1 MAWWWVEWWWS
12 GAVGSAVGCG
22 EGEVFVGVPLHIVH
36 LLELF
41 LGLYV
46 ERTPPVV
53 EVVEN
58 LKRRDVA
65 IRREPM
71 LQLAVVLFVEGV
83 TEVVDDAA

>member
-1 MAWWWVEWWWS
+1 MVVVEALS
-12 GAVGSAVGCG
+12 
-22 EGEVFVGVPLHIVH
+22 ERGEVFVGVPFGVVIFLQF
-36 LLELF
+36 L
-41 LGLYV
+41 LGLHV
-46 ERTPPVV
+46 EGTPSIV
-53 EVVEN
+53 EVVED